1 MSKEQGVASG
11 LPIPLGKQ
19 SAKARCSAEAVSR
32 QGFLADADIVELVL
46 EICEFTDHG
55 AQRRDVSDGC
65 RANAE
70 HR

>member
-1 MSKEQGVASG
+1 
-11 LPIPLGKQ
+11 
-19 SAKARCSAEAVSR
+19 
-32 QGFLADADIVELVL
+32 VELVP